1 MESQLKELENCIK
14 GTLGPA
20 VVALNK
26 KVIGPK
32 VKQLTPTRITKDS
45 VAGSTKSRKDTS
57 PNHDLTLSQY
67 TSEKDNCAASTA
79 EASRNE
85 DSVSIYTVKKT
96 DLPSEKEI
104 TEISNLTRD
113 YEETQKAVNLMAR
126 RLLELQGVPNTLIT
140 VQVKS
145 VYNSSMQDE
154 EVPPSLTE

>member
-1 MESQLKELENCIK
+1 LESQLKELENCIK

-57 PNHDLTLSQY
+57 PNHGLTLSQY
-67 TSEKDNCAASTA
+67 ISEKDNCAASTA
-79 EASRNE
+79 EVSRYE
-85 DSVSIYTVKKT
+85 DPVSIYTVKKT